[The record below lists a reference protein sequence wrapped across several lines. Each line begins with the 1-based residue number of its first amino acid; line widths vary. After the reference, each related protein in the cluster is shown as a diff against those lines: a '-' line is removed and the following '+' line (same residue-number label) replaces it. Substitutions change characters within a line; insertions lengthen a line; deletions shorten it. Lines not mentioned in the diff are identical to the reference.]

1 MIPPP
6 VVLGLTI
13 CEKAIVEEGTRNV
26 TLVSTF
32 TKLLVDSFPTPPQKF
47 TAHVVLTEGLG
58 TGIIDLVVSSLDTNR
73 EVYQARVPIRFPD
86 RLMELRLLFNVTN
99 CVFPAPGA
107 YQLMLVLDGECLA
120 LRRFQVLAR
129 EKKS

>member
-1 MIPPP
+1 MVPPP
-6 VVLGLTI
+6 IVLGLTV

-32 TKLLVDSFPTPPQKF
+32 TKLLVDEFPTSPQKF
-47 TAHVVLTEGLG
+47 SVYVVLTEGHG
-58 TGIIDLVVSSLDTNR
+58 NGIINVVISSLETNR
-73 EVYQARVPIRFPD
+73 EVHQTRGPIHFPD
-86 RLMELRLLFNVTN
+86 QLMEMRLLFNVTN

-120 LRRFQVLAR
+120 LRRIHVLAR

>member
-1 MIPPP
+1 MVPAPI
-6 VVLGLTI
+6 VLGLTV

-47 TAHVVLTEGLG
+47 TAHVVLTEGVG
-58 TGIIDLVVSSLDTNR
+58 TGIIDLVISSLETNR
-73 EVYQARVPIRFPD
+73 EVSQRRVSIRFPD
-86 RLMELRLLFNVTN
+86 RLMEMRLLFNVAN

-120 LRRFQVLAR
+120 LRRIQVVAKER
-129 EKKS
+129 